1 MRQNAGK
8 VTKPRTIRVET
19 TDPGAAEPLSTLRK
33 IEGRLI
39 NSLKNDGALSHQL
52 SCLDSSVILSHFLE
66 LELQSSKLNKIKL
79 NAFLSTF

>member
-33 IEGRLI
+33 ILGRLI
-39 NSLKNDGALSHQL
+39 NSLKSYGALSHQL
-52 SCLDSSVILSHFLE
+52 SNLSHFLE
-66 LELQSSKLNKIKL
+66 VQSSKLNKIKL
-79 NAFLSTF
+79 HAFLSTF